1 MQEIINSFGQSSPVK
16 SFLSLIKQKPRISLK
31 NISGSARSFLAIQIL
46 ASNPVIFVTK
56 DDSDYEERLEEIVAL
71 AGIEKSI
78 GVTEEAVTQI
88 EFWQRV
94 WAKEKFIAVM
104 KKEVIELPA
113 PQLEQGADLNL
124 KLVQGK
130 DFRRNDLLDWLDKQN
145 YEMVDL
151 VTEPGEFAFRGG
163 ILDVFPEKNENPIR
177 IEFFGDEISSLRY
190 FDTLT
195 QRSIQRIETIDLPAR
210 KILTDTEHTFLFPM
224 PNDFVIL
231 SEINIEPMPNPVI
244 NFDDDN
250 FNLDLGFLKPSIYL
264 GNFSILRQEIETSNL
279 RFYIIARDD
288 YQQERLKKILG
299 EKPRYLVGVLNGGFV
314 AQQDNYAVLT
324 EREIYGVPV
333 MRLPKRRFKGL
344 PVDDL
349 LSLKKGDYV
358 VHINYGVGIFEGTKR
373 LRIGDKEKDFLY
385 LRYAGKGKLYLPIEN
400 LGLLDRYV
408 ATEEEP
414 PVLDRL
420 GGKNWLWVKER
431 AAKAA
436 TVYAEELIDLYAKRM
451 VAKGF
456 RFSPDTEWQSE
467 LEASFPY
474 QETADQL
481 KAWQEVKTDMQS
493 GKLMDRLICGDVGF
507 GKTEVALRAAF
518 KSVMDG
524 KQVVMLVPTTILCY
538 QHFNTFR
545 RRLDKFPIKVA
556 MLSRFVS
563 RERRK
568 AISEELK
575 NGKVDIVIGT
585 HALLS
590 AVGTAKDIGL
600 LIIDEEQK
608 FGVRQKE
615 KIKQLKAGIDVLT
628 LTATPIPR
636 SLYMSL
642 VGLRDIS
649 TIHTPPVG
657 RKEINTEVIHWN
669 NETVRA
675 RIRQEINRNGQV
687 FIVHNRIESLPR
699 LVKRIQR
706 LCPDLRIIYAHGRM
720 PERLLA
726 DVYLNFVEGNYDILI
741 TTAII
746 ESGIDM
752 PRVNTIIVDRADW
765 FGLADLHQLRGRVGR
780 SKEQAYALFIVPEP
794 EKMSQVAKKRLS
806 AIQAYSQLDSGFK
819 LAMRDMEIRGIGNLL
834 GAEQHGHVTRV
845 GFSLYVSLLKEAVAK
860 LKGEAP
866 SIEPDLSFDVEAY
879 IPEDFIAGSYERVAI
894 YRRLLTTETI
904 EEIAA
909 IKEELVDRFG
919 QYPPIIENLFKIGQ
933 IRILACKK
941 GILKI
946 MLKENHIIIIGPKIR
961 KELAGDLDQIINEL
975 KKIETKD

>member
-1 MQEIINSFGQSSPVK
+1 MQEIIGSFGQSVQLK
-16 SFLSLIKQKPRISLK
+16 SFLPLIKQKPRISLK
-31 NISGSARSFLAIQIL
+31 NIFGSAKSFLAHCIL
-46 ASNPVIFVTK
+46 ESNPVIFVTK

-71 AGIEKSI
+71 NGIEKSI
-78 GVTEEAVTQI
+78 GVTEEAATQI
-88 EFWQRV
+88 EFWKRV
-94 WAKEKFIAVM
+94 LAKEKFVAVI
-104 KKEVIELPA
+104 KKEVISLPA
-113 PQLEQGADLNL
+113 PKLEQLADLNL
-124 KLVQGK
+124 KLQQGK
-130 DFRRNDLLDWLDKQN
+130 DFRRNDLLDWLDRQN

-163 ILDVFPEKNENPIR
+163 ILDVFPEKNENPVR
-177 IEFFGDEISSLRY
+177 IEFFGDEIASLRY

-195 QRSIQRIETIDLPAR
+195 QRSIKRIETVELTAH
-210 KILTDTEHTFLFPM
+210 KILTTTEYSFLSQL
-224 PNDFVIL
+224 PNDYVIL
-231 SEINIEPMPNPVI
+231 SEVPIDTTQNTIITFDDE
-244 NFDDDN
+244 NFDID
-250 FNLDLGFLKPSIYL
+250 FGFLKPNIYL
-264 GNFSILRQEIETSNL
+264 GNFSILRSEIETSNL

-299 EKPRYLVGVLNGGFV
+299 EKPTYRVGILNSGFITHP
-314 AQQDNYAVLT
+314 DGYAVLT
-324 EREIYGVPV
+324 EKEIYGVPV
-333 MRLPKRRFKGL
+333 TRLPKRRFKGL

-358 VHINYGVGIFEGTKR
+358 VHIDYGVGIFEGTKR
-373 LRIGDKEKDFLY
+373 LRIADKEKDFLC

-408 ATEEEP
+408 ATEDEP

-420 GGKNWLWVKER
+420 GSQSWLWVKAK

-436 TVYAEELIDLYAKRM
+436 AVYAEELLDLYAKRT

-467 LEASFPY
+467 LESSFPY
-474 QETADQL
+474 QETPDQL
-481 KAWQEVKTDMQS
+481 RAWQEVKADMES
-493 GKLMDRLICGDVGF
+493 GKAMDRLICGDVGF

-545 RRLDKFPIKVA
+545 KRLDKFPIKVV

-563 RERRK
+563 PQRRK
-568 AISEELK
+568 AIGEEMK

-585 HALLS
+585 HALLT
-590 AVGTAKDIGL
+590 AVKSAKDIGL

-657 RKEINTEVIHWN
+657 RKEITTEVIHWN
-669 NETVRA
+669 SEVVRTM
-675 RIRQEINRNGQV
+675 IRQEINRNGQV
-687 FIVHNRIESLPR
+687 FIVHNRIESLPK

-706 LCPDLRIIYAHGRM
+706 LCPDLRVIYAHGRM

-726 DVYLNFVEGNYDILI
+726 DIYLNFVEGEYDILI

-746 ESGIDM
+746 ESGIDL

-780 SKEQAYALFIVPEP
+780 AKEQAYALFIVPEP
-794 EKMSQVAKKRLS
+794 EKISETAQKRLS
-806 AIQAYSQLDSGFK
+806 AILAYSQLDSGFK
-819 LAMRDMEIRGIGNLL
+819 LAMRDMEIRGVGNLL
-834 GAEQHGHVTRV
+834 GAEQHGHITRV

-866 SIEPDLSFDVEAY
+866 TIEPDLSFDAEAY
-879 IPEDFIAGSYERVAI
+879 IPEDFIPGAYERVAI
-894 YRRLLTTETI
+894 YRRLLATEAS
-904 EEIAA
+904 EEIEA
-909 IKEELVDRFG
+909 IKEELIDRFG
-919 QYPPIIENLFKIGQ
+919 KYPSIMENLFKIAR
-933 IRILACKK
+933 IRVLARKNR
-941 GILKI
+941 ISKI
-946 MLKENHIIIIGPKIR
+946 ILKENQISLVGPKIK
-961 KELAGDLDQIINEL
+961 KELSGDLDQLINEL
-975 KKIETKD
+975 IKSVT